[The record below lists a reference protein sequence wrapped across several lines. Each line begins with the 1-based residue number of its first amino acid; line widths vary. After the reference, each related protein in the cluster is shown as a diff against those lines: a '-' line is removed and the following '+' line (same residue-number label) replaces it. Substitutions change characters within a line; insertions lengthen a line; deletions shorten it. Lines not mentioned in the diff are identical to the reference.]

1 MIRWLDARKD
11 SLFLLLL
18 LIAALAFFYYL
29 AKRPPAGE
37 LVIIEPDEATSYAR
51 QFRVHVAGEVPKP
64 GVYVLP
70 VGARVSDAIEKA
82 GGMTDRTDLSRLDLA
97 RRVVDEE
104 SIIVPA
110 RRDSA
115 VKLSGRL
122 NLNLASRAELEDL
135 PSIGPV
141 TAKRILQHR
150 ESRGEFVNLQQL
162 SDLKIIN
169 RGQFDAIRDL
179 VTVE

>member
-51 QFRVHVAGEVPKP
+51 QFRVYVGGEVPEP

-70 VGARVSDAIEKA
+70 VGARVSDAIERA
-82 GGMTDRTDLSRLDLA
+82 GGMTDRTDLSQLDLA

-104 SIIVPA
+104 SIIVPPV
-110 RRDSA
+110 RDQS
-115 VKLSGRL
+115 VRLL
-122 NLNLASRAELEDL
+122 NLNHAGQPELEAL

-162 SDLKIIN
+162 LRLKLIHQ
-169 RGQFDAIRDL
+169 GQFDAIREL